1 MGRCKK
7 TGLAIGAAA
16 LMAWPAT
23 AVAFGGPNPPANA
36 KEACGDAIDAQT
48 ANGVVA
54 GGGPKAGSPA
64 PLNCDHYY
72 QRHGYIGNGPPGP

>member
-7 TGLAIGAAA
+7 TGLAIVVAA
-16 LMAWPAT
+16 LLAWPAA
-23 AVAFGGPNPPANA
+23 AVAYGPNPPASAEAACDNA
-36 KEACGDAIDAQT
+36 VTKQSVK
-48 ANGVVA
+48 GVMA

-72 QRHGYIGNGPPGP
+72 QTHGYIGNGTPGP